1 MRGETNLT
9 SQFNNQAS
17 QFPLLMSENFMNLIK
32 YRNLFFALSLVVII
46 PGIFALSAWGLN
58 LGIDFSGGTLW
69 EIRFENTK
77 NIEVQSFQEFLNG
90 EGADVSQAAGTS
102 DNSIL
107 IRIRTTDENKIQDIK
122 KEIEIHY
129 GLTEDLRLETVGPLI
144 SRELTQKA
152 LLAVGLAI
160 ITIVLYVTWAF
171 RKVPKPASPLAFG
184 VCTIIALVHDVI
196 LVIGVFAILG
206 HFLNIEI
213 DSLFITALLTVI
225 GFSVHDTI
233 VVFDRIR
240 ENLNKQSQMTFEMI
254 INNSLLETLARSL
267 NTSLTAVFVLV
278 ALLIFGGESIKTFI
292 LALLIGIISGTYSS
306 IFNAAPLLVIWNN
319 ILAKRHSR

>member
-1 MRGETNLT
+1 MK
-9 SQFNNQAS
+9 
-17 QFPLLMSENFMNLIK
+17 LIK
-32 YRNLFFALSLVVII
+32 YRNLFFALSLLVIV
-46 PGIFALSAWGLN
+46 PGILAVYTWGLN

-69 EIRFENTK
+69 EVKFDNAN
-77 NIEVQSFQEFLNG
+77 NIDPRSFQEFLN
-90 EGADVSQAAGTS
+90 EFSVDVSQSSKTS

-107 IRIRTTDENKIQDIK
+107 VRLHTTDENKILEIK
-122 KEIEIHY
+122 KGIETRY
-129 GLTEDLRLETVGPLI
+129 GQTEDLRLETVGPLI
-144 SRELTQKA
+144 SRELTRKA
-152 LLAVGLAI
+152 LLAVGMAILA
-160 ITIVLYVTWAF
+160 IVLYITWAF

-184 VCTIIALVHDVI
+184 VCTIFALVHDVVVVVGI
-196 LVIGVFAILG
+196 FAILG
-206 HFLNIEI
+206 RILNIEI

-278 ALLIFGGESIKTFI
+278 ALLIFGGASIKTFV

-306 IFNAAPLLVIWNN
+306 IFNAAPLLVVWNN
-319 ILAKRHSR
+319 IVSRRPRYQQKP